1 MSEFDLPLSIVLGV
15 GLAAA
20 TGLRVFLP
28 KLVVSGAD
36 YAGHLPLAENF
47 AWLGTVS
54 ALTMLSVAAL
64 TEVLAYYIPGVDNLL
79 DALATPSAVVA
90 GTVVSAAVMDLPRF
104 RGRLSAWDQGIWSDG
119 ILPSCLASFFC
130 SAPGGAILPSRPA

>member
-47 AWLGTVS
+47 AWLGTAS

-64 TEVLAYYIPGVDNLL
+64 AEILAYSFRASTIWL
-79 DALATPSAVVA
+79 TPWQPQPPW
-90 GTVVSAAVMDLPRF
+90 LP
-104 RGRLSAWDQGIWSDG
+104 GRLSQPLS
-119 ILPSCLASFFC
+119 
-130 SAPGGAILPSRPA
+130 